1 MKAFIAFFMGKNL
14 VVLAPNK
21 LIILSLPSL
30 SFSMSPKKFW
40 GNSSKN
46 DWIDNVQ
53 LDEIKAFGDEIG
65 KMLSSLI
72 NSIKN
77 SMS

>member
-1 MKAFIAFFMGKNL
+1 MKVFIAFFMEKNL

-40 GNSSKN
+40 GNSSKE
-46 DWIDNVQ
+46 ILDNKLAIMYIQAVN
-53 LDEIKAFGDEIG
+53 
-65 KMLSSLI
+65 MV
-72 NSIKN
+72 NN
-77 SMS
+77 

>member
-1 MKAFIAFFMGKNL
+1 MKAFIAFFMEKNL

-40 GNSSKN
+40 GNFRVG
-46 DWIDNVQ
+46 IP
-53 LDEIKAFGDEIG
+53 LT
-65 KMLSSLI
+65 
-72 NSIKN
+72 
-77 SMS
+77 SMEK